1 MSEHRGKPTLSLAR
15 SPWLKRQI
23 NSSRE
28 TACDSP
34 LSRTFI
40 EDKLQLLRGEIV
52 VTELLPDLT
61 YQQLPNATRV
71 LATSPVCMQMPVTQ
85 VWGGTVRQRVH
96 LVKRVITLFRAACRQ
111 NAQANTTSVQLAYL
125 TGAQDQERTFSPKL
139 EANRLK
145 YAVAS
150 LQWGV
155 HCNKLHVSP
164 RFQPLDSTCT

>member
-111 NAQANTTSVQLAYL
+111 NAQANTTSVPGKHQ
-125 TGAQDQERTFSPKL
+125 FI
-139 EANRLK
+139 
-145 YAVAS
+145 
-150 LQWGV
+150 
-155 HCNKLHVSP
+155 
-164 RFQPLDSTCT
+164 